1 MGVPDNGFCPDWAVG
16 LHVQNHCHTT
26 PDGLHRLSKH
36 LTTKWIRV
44 TTGKANGLL
53 APVRVETLWVSDVCD
68 APLLGR
74 LGKWEETF
82 GISGLLLR
90 IVEFPNVSPFF
101 FVKPREVELELVPAF
116 SRGLGDLFSDEILEL
131 LRVPSFSRGDKA
143 RLIGAAVSDTM
154 HDPLV
159 SPTCCVSESPSD
171 VLINR
176 SEDVGQSLAH
186 DVMPSKPEPFSE
198 NRSRLTSELN
208 VSTGL
213 PYLLEKYI

>member
-1 MGVPDNGFCPDWAVG
+1 MDSCYYRKSQRTARTCPCW
-16 LHVQNHCHTT
+16 N
-26 PDGLHRLSKH
+26 S
-36 LTTKWIRV
+36 I
-44 TTGKANGLL
+44 
-53 APVRVETLWVSDVCD
+53 WVSDVCD
-68 APLLGR
+68 APLLER

-213 PYLLEKYI
+213 PSVVIVDERLLDIGDKIGISKEPWAP

>member
-1 MGVPDNGFCPDWAVG
+1 M
-16 LHVQNHCHTT
+16 
-26 PDGLHRLSKH
+26 
-36 LTTKWIRV
+36 
-44 TTGKANGLL
+44 
-53 APVRVETLWVSDVCD
+53 
-68 APLLGR
+68 
-74 LGKWEETF
+74 
-82 GISGLLLR
+82 LLR

-101 FVKPREVELELVPAF
+101 LVKPREVELELVPAF

-186 DVMPSKPEPFSE
+186 DVMPSKPEPFPE

-213 PYLLEKYI
+213 PSVVIVDERLLDIGDKIGISKEP